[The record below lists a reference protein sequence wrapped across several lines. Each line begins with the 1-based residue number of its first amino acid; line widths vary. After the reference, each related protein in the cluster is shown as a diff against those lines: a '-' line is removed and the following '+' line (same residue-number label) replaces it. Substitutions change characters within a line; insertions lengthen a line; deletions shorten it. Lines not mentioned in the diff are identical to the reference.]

1 MKFNF
6 ENIKTTFQN
15 FNIYQKIAGVV
26 LAVSI
31 PVCIGLGMAAVT
43 TGTTVEESSSLSQL
57 VSSVVHSSSVVQSSS
72 QQSSSSKPS
81 VKIFLLPS
89 SVEED
94 LEVKVVGENGQMIEG
109 PEFELVVN
117 GVKNGYNKTWKVND
131 GFLRLTKL
139 PSGDYTVSIKEK
151 DGYIIPD
158 QDVKI
163 TVAKKVEYKEVDVS
177 DKVVDESKVDVSKE
191 DATYD
196 DQVAA
201 PAATPAPIQDTVEYV
216 ESSKKTEKKEVE
228 VVTIKYKPEK
238 VLADGTMADSSGK
251 STGLYPVY
259 DADGYLTGAYK
270 LVAAPTPAAASAAE
284 IGVLPAHLLTFN
296 VLALNAEDG
305 WNLE

>member
-109 PEFELVVN
+109 PEFELVVK

-191 DATYD
+191 DAAYD

-216 ESSKKTEKKEVE
+216 QSIVPFTDGTAVKITIAQYFTPRGVCIHGTGVVPDVEVE
-228 VVTIKYKPEK
+228 LDEALLQKVVIEHEEDNQ
-238 VLADGTMADSSGK
+238 LQ
-251 STGLYPVY
+251 
-259 DADGYLTGAYK
+259 
-270 LVAAPTPAAASAAE
+270 AA
-284 IGVLPAHLLTFN
+284 IRHLL
-296 VLALNAEDG
+296 EKIK
-305 WNLE
+305 